1 MHTMSDETPTGVQL
15 TPFDPDYLEDPYAVI
30 KQLREKDPF
39 HHDTQLNRYFPCSYA
54 DVKAILRDPDLLTDP
69 NSSKPD
75 SYARHFFDGEEEVSM
90 LMADEPRHL
99 RLRKLVNDLFKPR
112 AVEQWRAR
120 IEEVVTEALDR
131 ISGSEFDLIADY
143 AEPVPTIVIAEIM
156 GIPVERQE
164 DFKQWSAM
172 SAEAMFSP
180 DPSAQAIAAATE
192 GNRLMSEFFLEQIV
206 DRRAGPG
213 KDLISQLVQS
223 QIDGDRLSDDEI
235 VSQCNLL
242 LAAGNLTTTDMI
254 GNGIRALLEHP
265 EQLEKL
271 RADPALI
278 EATVEEVLRYDSPVL
293 NSGRITPENTEIRGC
308 PVEQGECLHVSL
320 AGANRD
326 PATYENP
333 DNFDIERPY
342 IAHQSFG
349 GGRHFCLG
357 ASLARLEGQV
367 AILGLVQRFPNL
379 ELSERGF
386 TQGMVPEFR
395 GMEYCWLRKGD

>member
-1 MHTMSDETPTGVQL
+1 MSDETPTGVQL

-39 HHDTQLNRYFPCSYA
+39 HHDTQLNRYFPCSYV
-54 DVKAILRDPDLLTDP
+54 DVKAILRDPNLLTDP
-69 NSSKPD
+69 NHSKPD
-75 SYARHFFDGEEEVSM
+75 SFARHFFNGEEEVSM
-90 LMADEPRHL
+90 LLADEPRHL

-172 SAEAMFSP
+172 SAEAIFSP
-180 DPSAQAIAAATE
+180 DPSAQAIAAAAE

-206 DRRAGPG
+206 DRRAAPG

-293 NSGRITPENTEIRGC
+293 NSSRITPENTEIRGC

-326 PATYENP
+326 PAIYENP
-333 DNFDIERPY
+333 DSFDIERPH

-386 TQGMVPEFR
+386 TQSMVPEFR
-395 GMEYCWLRKGD
+395 GMEYCWLRK